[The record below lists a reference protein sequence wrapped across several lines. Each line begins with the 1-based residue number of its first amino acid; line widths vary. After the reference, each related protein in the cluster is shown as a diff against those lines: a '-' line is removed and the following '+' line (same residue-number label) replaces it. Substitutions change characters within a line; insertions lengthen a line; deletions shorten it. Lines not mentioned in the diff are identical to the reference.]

1 MALRTED
8 RLAVRVDRSPSAGVR
23 LLGILFAVL
32 ALSAGMISLLINISF
47 GLQSSVV
54 AAAVFGL
61 SDGAKIL
68 LPMAAVALGGW
79 NLRRRLAWLIAVAI
93 SVAAAL
99 SSLLED
105 ETARIQASKVAASAA
120 SAAQADETNARQE
133 LAGIREPLPAAVLQ
147 RLADDAGAE
156 AAREEASGGCGE
168 RCRTQKGRRSEY
180 LARLG
185 LAERRD
191 ALQSQLVASAGQPAN
206 SEFALGAAD
215 ALAALVG
222 GDKFRIATMITLALS
237 IAMLLI
243 LELLASLSG
252 DAAMLLAKTANG
264 RISPTE
270 TATAPQA
277 AGKLIA
283 KPIKVVSNRAYY
295 LARLEHGHPQL
306 AAQVHRGELSVHKA
320 AIQAGLRKAPARR
333 SEQAAAKV

>member
-222 GDKFRIATMITLALS
+222 GDKFRIATMVSLALS

-252 DAAMLLAKTANG
+252 DAAMLLGKAAGRPSPAKAG
-264 RISPTE
+264 S
-270 TATAPQA
+270 ALQA
-277 AGKLIA
+277 AGRQIT
-283 KPIKVVSNRAYY
+283 KPIKVVPNRAYY
-295 LARLEHGHPQL
+295 LARLEHGHPKL

-320 AIQAGLRKAPARR
+320 SIEAGLRKTPTRR
-333 SEQAAAKV
+333 SGQAAAKK

>member
-1 MALRTED
+1 MA
-8 RLAVRVDRSPSAGVR
+8 SAPQLIPAGDHSARPVGLR
-23 LLGILFAVL
+23 LLGILFALL
-32 ALSAGMISLLINISF
+32 ALSAGMISLLINVSF
-47 GLQSSVV
+47 GLQTSLV

-68 LPMAAVALGGW
+68 LPMAAAALGGW
-79 NLRRRLAWLIAVAI
+79 NMRRRLAWLVAVI

-105 ETARIQASKVAASAA
+105 EAGRIQASKVAASVA
-120 SAAQADETNARQE
+120 SAARAYEAHARQE
-133 LAGIREPLPAAVLQ
+133 LAGIHELLPVAVLQ
-147 RLADDAGAE
+147 RLADEAGAE
-156 AAREEASGGCGE
+156 AAREEALGGCGE
-168 RCRTQKGRRSEY
+168 RCRMQKSRHSEY

-191 ALQSQLVASAGQPAN
+191 ALQKQLAASAVQPAN
-206 SEFALGAAD
+206 SEIALGAAD

-222 GDKFRIATMITLALS
+222 GDKFRIATMVSLALS

-252 DAAMLLAKTANG
+252 DAAMLLGKAAG
-264 RISPTE
+264 LPSPTK
-270 TATAPQA
+270 TGSALQA
-277 AGKLIA
+277 AGRQIA
-283 KPIKVVSNRAYY
+283 KPIKVVPNRAYY

-320 AIQAGLRKAPARR
+320 SIEAGLRKAPTRR
-333 SEQAAAKV
+333 SGQAAATT

>member
-1 MALRTED
+1 MA
-8 RLAVRVDRSPSAGVR
+8 SAPQLIPAGEHPARPAGLR
-23 LLGILFAVL
+23 LLGILFALL

-47 GLQSSVV
+47 GLQTSLV

-68 LPMAAVALGGW
+68 LPMAAAALGGW
-79 NLRRRLAWLIAVAI
+79 NMRRRMAWLIAVII

-105 ETARIQASKVAASAA
+105 EAGRIQASKMAANATITA
-120 SAAQADETNARQE
+120 HAVEADARQE
-133 LAGIREPLPAAVLQ
+133 LAGIREVLPSAVLQ
-147 RLADDAGAE
+147 RLADEAGAE
-156 AAREEASGGCGE
+156 AAREETSGGCGE
-168 RCRTQKGRRSEY
+168 RCRTQKSRRAEY

-191 ALQSQLVASAGQPAN
+191 ALQRQQAASAGRPAN
-206 SEFALGAAD
+206 YEMTLGAAD
-215 ALAALVG
+215 AVVALIG
-222 GDKFRIATMITLALS
+222 GDKFRIATIISLALS

-252 DAAMLLAKTANG
+252 DAAMLLTKTANALS
-264 RISPTE
+264 SPTE
-270 TATAPQA
+270 AATEPQA
-277 AGKLIA
+277 AGKQITKL
-283 KPIKVVSNRAYY
+283 IKVVPNRAYY

-333 SEQAAAKV
+333 SGETA